1 MRVVADVNTIVSGLL
16 WQGTPRLVLDAARS
30 GKIHLL
36 TSAALLAELE
46 EVLTREKFAQPI
58 ARVGLTPRNL
68 VFGYAALALMIEPGV
83 IRPVILSDPDD
94 DAVIACAVAADAELI
109 VSGDHHLLSL
119 KNYQGI
125 LILTP
130 SELIAQISRMA

>member
-68 VFGYAALALMIEPGV
+68 VFDYAALALMIEPGV